1 MGKSKFLISI
11 LAVLALVAMLVSC
24 HCRTTTSPWPTQKPL
39 ETIATTSITVT
50 GDLNKGEILTIEF
63 DKKGNCKQTYVL
75 EVDEKGQ
82 VSKEKVPTNCQGF
95 TLNETFYCIVPDPE
109 DTVHVPNTVIYGKQG
124 GRTEAYCGNVLE
136 LTDGADIRFESKSTD
151 ENKKCKNIGGEV
163 ICYPK
168 KKKRN
173 N

>member
-95 TLNETFYCIVPDPE
+95 TLN
-109 DTVHVPNTVIYGKQG
+109 
-124 GRTEAYCGNVLE
+124 
-136 LTDGADIRFESKSTD
+136 
-151 ENKKCKNIGGEV
+151 
-163 ICYPK
+163 
-168 KKKRN
+168 
-173 N
+173 